1 MQVNISHA
9 EYTGAITKRPILWLG
24 TITHLIISYARVL
37 HHYSEFHGPSTPN
50 SQVIHNKPITAKVKK
65 IQFTKLI
72 LNNK

>member
-1 MQVNISHA
+1 MQCIR
-9 EYTGAITKRPILWLG
+9 YTLKSYSARCANKFAQSLII
-24 TITHLIISYARVL
+24 IISYARVL

-50 SQVIHNKPITAKVKK
+50 PQVIHNKPITAKVKK